1 MTCYVASVSYP
12 IDGGSCVYRR
22 DDFIDVRSATLW
34 ALERIDYLVLHWAD
48 IDDNGFKI
56 TATVESDDGDFC
68 DRYEI
73 KCCC

>member
-1 MTCYVASVSYP
+1 MTCYIASVSYH

-22 DDFIDVRSATLW
+22 DDFIDVKSATLW
-34 ALERIDYLVLHWAD
+34 AIERINDLVLHWAD
-48 IDDNGFKI
+48 IDDNRFKI

-68 DRYEI
+68 DRHEI